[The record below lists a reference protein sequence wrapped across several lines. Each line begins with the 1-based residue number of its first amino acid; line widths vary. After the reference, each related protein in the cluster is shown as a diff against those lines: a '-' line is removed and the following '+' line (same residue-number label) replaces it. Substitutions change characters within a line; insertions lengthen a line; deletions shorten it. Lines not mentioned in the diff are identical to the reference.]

1 LKADIAE
8 ALRIAERAAL
18 TGGQIAL
25 HHFQTGIS
33 FRWKKDGSPVT
44 DADVAAEEAV
54 RKVLE
59 QATPGVP
66 VLGEEL
72 GGKNPNEPGRGERWI
87 VDPID
92 GTRNFVRGIP
102 LFATLIAL
110 EVDGACV
117 VGAAHAP
124 VLDEFI
130 AAARGLGCFYNG
142 RPARV
147 SPVQDLSEAL
157 VVYGGFEGLMS
168 PANRESFLS
177 LAEQT
182 ERQRGFG
189 DYYGHHLV
197 ATGRAEIMIET
208 YINAWDVACWK
219 VIVEEAGGRFTDLAG
234 RDTIYSG
241 TALAANGHLH
251 AEVLEIMSQ
260 QRD

>member
-1 LKADIAE
+1 MSTEIAE
-8 ALRIAERAAL
+8 ALRIAERAAR

-33 FRWKKDGSPVT
+33 FRRKKDGSPVT

-59 QATPGVP
+59 EGTPGVP
-66 VLGEEL
+66 VLGEEM
-72 GGKNPNEPGRGERWI
+72 GGESPNEPSAGERWI

-110 EVDGACV
+110 EVNGDCV

-124 VLDEFI
+124 ALDEVI
-130 AAARGLGCFYNG
+130 VAARGLGCSYNG
-142 RPARV
+142 RPTRV

-177 LAEQT
+177 LADRT

-197 ATGRAEIMIET
+197 ATGRAEIMLET

-241 TALAANGHLH
+241 TALATNGHLH
-251 AEVLEIMSQ
+251 AAVLDTLAK
-260 QRD
+260 RA